1 MIGARRGSPLAIGY
15 GDGEMYLGSDALA
28 LAPLTKRICYLQED
42 DWAVITADGAAIYN
56 KGQAVTREI
65 KQTALSGAL
74 IGKGNHRHFMMKE
87 ICEQPAVI
95 GDTLQVFLNPLARTF
110 ELPSLPFDFAA
121 VPRVTILGCGTAY
134 LAGMV
139 AKYWFEQVAQ
149 IGRASCRERVCQYV

>member
-1 MIGARRGSPLAIGY
+1 MWRSNKCFSGRDACSVDDLRMTAHEFFFFKQKTAY
-15 GDGEMYLGSDALA
+15 EMRISDWSSDVCSSDL
-28 LAPLTKRICYLQED
+28 
-42 DWAVITADGAAIYN
+42 
-56 KGQAVTREI
+56 
-65 KQTALSGAL
+65 
-74 IGKGNHRHFMMKE
+74 
-87 ICEQPAVI
+87 
-95 GDTLQVFLNPLARTF
+95 RTF